1 MSFREAVQ
9 TYGIPS
15 RIRCDLGVE
24 NVDIARFMLVSR
36 GTGRHSVLSG
46 SSTYNQRIERLWRDA
61 RRVVLRQYQNL
72 FSYLETYNLL
82 DCLLDIHLFALH
94 YV

>member
-1 MSFREAVQ
+1 MAGIDGFTRLVTFLKCSDNNRADTALICFREAVQ

-36 GTGRHSVLSG
+36 GTGRHSLLSG
-46 SSTYNQRIERLWRDA
+46 SSTHIVTINE
-61 RRVVLRQYQNL
+61 
-72 FSYLETYNLL
+72 
-82 DCLLDIHLFALH
+82 
-94 YV
+94 